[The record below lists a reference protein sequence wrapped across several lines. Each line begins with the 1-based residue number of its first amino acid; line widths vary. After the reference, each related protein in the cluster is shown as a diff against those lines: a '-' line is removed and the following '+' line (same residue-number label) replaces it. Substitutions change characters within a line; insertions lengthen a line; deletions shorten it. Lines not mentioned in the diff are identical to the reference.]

1 MALELSG
8 KRVIITAAGGGIG
21 RQTVKLFSE
30 AGAKIYICDIDEEGL
45 NATIAGHDNVGGM
58 VADVSDPAAFDT
70 LFERADA
77 YLGGLDFMVNNAG
90 TAGPTAPI
98 EEVTLEDW
106 QTCLNVNLTSAFL
119 GTQHAIPRIK
129 EAGGGGIVNLSSAA
143 GKFGFALRSPY
154 VASKW
159 AIVGLTRTTALE
171 VGPLGIRCN
180 CIQPGPVEGER
191 INRVIRAKAAAE
203 GVSENQTRDELV
215 SITSLRTFIPPT
227 HIAGMIRYLCSDI
240 GGTITGQAISVDG
253 GLEGMSG

>member
-1 MALELSG
+1 MALDLSG
-8 KRVIITAAGGGIG
+8 KRAIITAAGGGIG

-30 AGAKIYICDIDEEGL
+30 AGAKIFICDIDEDGL
-45 NATIAGHDNVGGM
+45 HSTISGHDNVDGM
-58 VADVSDPAAFDT
+58 IVDVSDPEAMADFFT
-70 LFERADA
+70 RADA

-98 EEVTLEDW
+98 EEVTLDDW
-106 QTCLNVNLTSAFL
+106 RACLTVNLTSAFL

-171 VGPLGIRCN
+171 VGPFGIRCN

-191 INRVIRAKAAAE
+191 INRVIRAKAEAE
-203 GVSENQTRDELV
+203 GASENQTRDEMV
-215 SITSLRTFIPPT
+215 SITSLRSFVPPT
-227 HIAGMIRYLCSDI
+227 HISGMILYLCSDL
-240 GGTITGQAISVDG
+240 GATITGQAISVDS
-253 GLEGMSG
+253 GLEGMGG

>member
-106 QTCLNVNLTSAFL
+106 QNLPKRQPNQRIFGHPARHSADQGSRRRRHRQPLL
-119 GTQHAIPRIK
+119 G
-129 EAGGGGIVNLSSAA
+129 G
-143 GKFGFALRSPY
+143 
-154 VASKW
+154 W
-159 AIVGLTRTTALE
+159 
-171 VGPLGIRCN
+171 
-180 CIQPGPVEGER
+180 
-191 INRVIRAKAAAE
+191 
-203 GVSENQTRDELV
+203 
-215 SITSLRTFIPPT
+215 
-227 HIAGMIRYLCSDI
+227 
-240 GGTITGQAISVDG
+240 
-253 GLEGMSG
+253 